1 MRLPGT
7 CAAGLMILVL
17 AACSASPSAPTPVTS
32 SSGTTGA
39 SAGSPSGTPPAKPP
53 GERAAGSATVVLN
66 GDLLWHNTLWYGA
79 NEDARRARHSGRDD
93 YDFQPLLTGIKP
105 VVTGADLAI
114 CHEEVPLAP
123 RGGPYRNYPRFAV
136 PPHVVA
142 AIKATGYDLCTTSS
156 NHALDQGFA
165 GLKRTLDALDRA
177 GIRHVG
183 TNRTA
188 RAAKTPV
195 VFTTRSGVKI
205 GVVAATFSTNG
216 IPSPPGKPW
225 AVNRLSAGSLLDQA
239 KRAKASGADIVLAAV
254 HAGTEHSPR
263 ENGQQRELARQLT
276 ASADIDLVYMHHTH
290 TVQPWRKVNGKW
302 VVYGLGNTVAQHQK
316 NLLRG
321 HEGVTARFTFTQ
333 DDTGVYRVAKAE
345 YIPTLVTRYAPGKPA
360 RLLQISAALPTARG
374 PLRERLTAAKRRTVA
389 VVTAHDPPGLVES

>member
-1 MRLPGT
+1 MRLPET
-7 CAAGLMILVL
+7 CAAGLLILAL
-17 AACSASPSAPTPVTS
+17 AGCSASRPAPTPVSSPSGPTS
-32 SSGTTGA
+32 A
-39 SAGSPSGTPPAKPP
+39 SAGSPSGAPAATPS
-53 GERAAGSATVVLN
+53 GERAAGSATVVVN

-79 NEDARRARHSGRDD
+79 KEDARRGGQSGRDD
-93 YDFQPLLTGIKP
+93 YDFRPLLTGIKP
-105 VVTGADLAI
+105 VVAGADLAI

-123 RGGPYRNYPRFAV
+123 RGGPYRNYPRFAA

-177 GIRHVG
+177 GIRYVG

-195 VFTTRSGVKI
+195 VFTTRSGIKI

-216 IPSPPGKPW
+216 IPSPPGKSW
-225 AVNRLSAGSLLDQA
+225 AVNRLGAGSLLDQA

-254 HAGTEHSPR
+254 HAGTEHSSR
-263 ENGQQRELARQLT
+263 ENSQQRELARELT
-276 ASADIDLVYMHHTH
+276 ASSDVDLVYMHHSH
-290 TVQPWRKVNGKW
+290 TVQPWRKLNGKW
-302 VVYGLGNTVAQHQK
+302 VVYGLGNTVAQHQE

-321 HEGVTARFTFTQ
+321 HEGVTARFTFTR
-333 DDTGVYRVAKAE
+333 DDAGGHRVTKAE
-345 YIPTLVTRYAPGKPA
+345 FIPTLVTRYAPGKPA
-360 RLLQISAALPTARG
+360 RLLQISAALPAAHG
-374 PLRERLTAAKRRTVA
+374 ALRERLMAAKRRTVA

>member
-1 MRLPGT
+1 M
-7 CAAGLMILVL
+7 
-17 AACSASPSAPTPVTS
+17 
-32 SSGTTGA
+32 
-39 SAGSPSGTPPAKPP
+39 
-53 GERAAGSATVVLN
+53 
-66 GDLLWHNTLWYGA
+66 
-79 NEDARRARHSGRDD
+79 EDARRGGHSGRDD
-93 YDFQPLLTGIKP
+93 YDFRPLLSGIKP
-105 VVTGADLAI
+105 VVAGADLAI
-114 CHEEVPLAP
+114 CHEEVPLAR
-123 RGGPYRNYPRFAV
+123 RGGPYRSFPRFSV

-195 VFTTRSGVKI
+195 VFKTRSGVRI

-216 IPSPPGKPW
+216 IPSPPGKSW
-225 AVNRLSAGSLLDQA
+225 AVNRLGAGSLLDQA

-263 ENGQQRELARQLT
+263 ENSQQRELARELT
-276 ASADIDLVYMHHTH
+276 ASSDVDLVYMHHSH
-290 TVQPWRKVNGKW
+290 TVQPWRKMNGKW
-302 VVYGLGNTVAQHQK
+302 VVYGLGNTVAQHQE

-333 DDTGVYRVAKAE
+333 DEAGRYRVAKAE
-345 YIPTLVTRYAPGKPA
+345 YIPTLVTRYTPGKPA
-360 RLLQISAALPTARG
+360 RLLQVSAALPTARG
-374 PLRERLTAAKRRTVA
+374 VLRERLMAAKRRTAA
-389 VVTAHDPPGLVES
+389 VVTAHHPPGLVES

>member
-1 MRLPGT
+1 MGLLGI
-7 CAAGLMILVL
+7 CAAGLMVLAL
-17 AACSASPSAPTPVTS
+17 AACTASQSGPTPVRS
-32 SSGTTGA
+32 SSGTTSA
-39 SAGSPSGTPPAKPP
+39 SARSPSGTPAATPP
-53 GERAAGSATVVLN
+53 DERDAGAATVVVN

-79 NEDARRARHSGRDD
+79 KEDARRGGHSGRDD
-93 YDFQPLLTGIKP
+93 YDFRPLLSGIKP
-105 VVTGADLAI
+105 VVAGADLAI

-123 RGGPYRNYPRFAV
+123 RGGPYRNYPRFAA

-195 VFTTRSGVKI
+195 MFTTRSGVKI

-216 IPSPPGKPW
+216 IPAPPGKSW

-263 ENGQQRELARQLT
+263 ENDRQRELARELT
-276 ASADIDLVYMHHTH
+276 ASSNVDLVYMHHSH
-290 TVQPWRKVNGKW
+290 TVQPWTKVNGKW
-302 VVYGLGNTVAQHQK
+302 VVYGLGNTVAQHQE
-316 NLLRG
+316 NRLRS
-321 HEGVTARFTFTQ
+321 HEGVTARFTFTR
-333 DDTGVYRVAKAE
+333 DDAGHYRVAKAE

-360 RLLQISAALPTARG
+360 RLLQVSAALPTARG
-374 PLRERLTAAKRRTVA
+374 ALRERLVAAKRRTAA
-389 VVTAHDPPGLVES
+389 VVTAHDPPGLAES